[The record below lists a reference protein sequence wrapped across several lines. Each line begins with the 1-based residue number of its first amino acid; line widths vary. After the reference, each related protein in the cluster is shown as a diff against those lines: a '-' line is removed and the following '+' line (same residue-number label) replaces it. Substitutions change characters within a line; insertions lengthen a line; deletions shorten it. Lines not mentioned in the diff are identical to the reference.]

1 MQSDYI
7 NHPPRWLLA
16 IYFIAIA
23 AMWLMLSTS
32 DYREAR
38 KLECANRSSQKYHV
52 EWDQSTDT
60 CRKEKRNGTT
70 QENR

>member
-1 MQSDYI
+1 MSDYI

-16 IYFIAIA
+16 LYFISIA

-38 KLECANRSSQKYHV
+38 RLECANRSTTKFNV
-52 EWDQSTDT
+52 TWDQETDT
-60 CRKEKRNGTT
+60 CKKEKRNGTT
-70 QENR
+70 AANR